1 MREMLGQIEEIFRVV
16 VEYCIILLEGIGAA
30 VIITAAF
37 RGIPSLFR
45 DKSRSRALLTEG
57 IMTGLSFL
65 LASEVLNTLIAPDW
79 KEIGMTCAIL
89 VMRAGVHFL
98 VAWEKKSE

>member
-1 MREMLGQIEEIFRVV
+1 MRDMLSQLEEIFRVV
-16 VEYCIILLEGIGAA
+16 VEYCIMIVEGIGAA
-30 VIITAAF
+30 VIMVAAIK
-37 RGIPSLFR
+37 GIPSLFR

-65 LASEVLNTLIAPDW
+65 LAGEVLNTLIAPDW

-89 VMRAGVHFL
+89 IMRAGVHFL
-98 VAWEKKSE
+98 VAWEKKEE